1 MGDLLQ
7 ELRLIPIFTNIN
19 PDTLGSLSKLLRE
32 ERFSQGQ
39 CVVREGDDAASIY
52 IIRSGEVEVRKAIH
66 REPLKYKTLAILEE
80 GELFGEMAVFGE
92 EFRSADVIVRKDS
105 VLWKVDYNELFNIL
119 RTDPAGGVNILQ
131 VIITILAA
139 RINSLN
145 RELTTLYELG
155 QLLPT
160 LDDIEDLTKAVFELV
175 MTDIEPAEIGL
186 LAILNIFNE
195 EFDIY
200 HSSETIKEKYL
211 HLKDPISVWMLENK
225 TPLIVKDTASDPRFK
240 DAYYSGLSFIASP
253 FLHEDRLLGFILLS
267 HPSNRNAFNYSHMIL
282 LATVCAQV
290 GTRLND
296 LERKKEE
303 ILKQRLDQG
312 KLTVKI

>member
-7 ELRLIPIFTNIN
+7 ELRLIPIFANIN
-19 PDTLGSLSKLLRE
+19 PETLGSLSKLLKE

-39 CVVREGDDAASIY
+39 CVVREGDHAEAMY
-52 IIRSGEVEVRKAIH
+52 IIRSGEVEIRKAIH
-66 REPLKYKTLAILEE
+66 REPEKYKTLAILEE
-80 GELFGEMAVFGE
+80 GDLFGEMAVFGE

-105 VLWKVDYNELFNIL
+105 VLWKVDYNELFNVL
-119 RTDPAGGVNILQ
+119 RTDPAGGIKILQ
-131 VIITILAA
+131 LIITILAE
-139 RINSLN
+139 RIKSLN
-145 RELTTLYELG
+145 HELTTLYELG
-155 QLLPT
+155 QLLPR
-160 LDDIEDLTKAVFELV
+160 LNDMEDLTKAVFELV
-175 MTDIEPAEIGL
+175 MTNIEPAEIGL

-200 HSSETIKEKYL
+200 HSSETIKEQHIHY
-211 HLKDPISVWMLENK
+211 KDPISIWMLENK

-240 DAYYSGLSFIASP
+240 DAFYSGLSFIASP
-253 FLHEDRLLGFILLS
+253 FLHEERLLGFILLS

-282 LATVCAQV
+282 VSTVCTQV
-290 GTRLND
+290 GARLND

-303 ILKQRLDQG
+303 ILKQRLSQG

>member
-1 MGDLLQ
+1 MGNLLQ
-7 ELRLIPIFTNIN
+7 DLCLIPIFANIN
-19 PDTLGSLSKLLRE
+19 PETLGSLSKLLKE
-32 ERFSQGQ
+32 ERFTQGQ
-39 CVVREGDDAASIY
+39 CVVREGDHAASIY

-66 REPLKYKTLAILEE
+66 REPEKYKTLAILEE

-92 EFRSADVIVRKDS
+92 EFRSADVIARKDS

-119 RTDPAGGVNILQ
+119 QTDPAGGVNILQ
-131 VIITILAA
+131 VIITNLAA

-145 RELTTLYELG
+145 RELTTLYGLG

-160 LDDIEDLTKAVFELV
+160 LDSIEDLTKAVFELV
-175 MTDIEPAEIGL
+175 MSDIDPAENGL

-200 HSSETIKEKYL
+200 HSSETIKEK
-211 HLKDPISVWMLENK
+211 HLRYEDPISGWMLENK
-225 TPLIVKDTASDPRFK
+225 TPLIVKDTASDSRFK
-240 DAYYSGLSFIASP
+240 DAFYSGLSFIASP
-253 FLHEDRLLGFILLS
+253 FHHEERLLGFILLS
-267 HPSNRNAFNYSHMIL
+267 SPSNRNAFNYSHMIL
-282 LATVCAQV
+282 LSTVCAQV
-290 GTRLND
+290 GTRFND

-303 ILKQRLDQG
+303 ILKQRLNQG